1 VSVKLYGYWRSSA
14 TWRVRLGLV
23 WKKLPYE
30 VVPVNISPQASEQWG
45 QDHLARNPTGQVPVL
60 EVVEEDGQTVRLTQ
74 SLAILEYLDERW
86 PTPALLP
93 HDRLGRAHAR
103 RLAENVNA
111 GIQPLQNLSVLRKV
125 KTELGHDSDAWARHF
140 IRKGLEALEAEA
152 QGVGGRFMVGDAFSI
167 ADVCLLPQLYNARRF
182 GASLEG
188 LDTLLRVEAACEALP
203 GLAAAHPDR
212 QIDAP
217 KE

>member
-1 VSVKLYGYWRSSA
+1 MRTSMLALLAHLAQVCHDSRSI
-14 TWRVRLGLV
+14 RLGRLQNGGPLLV
-23 WKKLPYE
+23 DHDPTDIIGVIE
-30 VVPVNISPQASEQWG
+30 SVEIG
-45 QDHLARNPTGQVPVL
+45 QDR
-60 EVVEEDGQTVRLTQ
+60 
-74 SLAILEYLDERW
+74 I
-86 PTPALLP
+86 
-93 HDRLGRAHAR
+93 GRAHAR

-125 KTELGHDSDAWARHF
+125 KTELGHDSDAWALHF